1 MFENDSLPLRNLTLW
16 SGGVTDVT
24 LTGFLTPEQLPL
36 GGKLFVSAQEG
47 DAVIKGDKLLFGKD
61 VASLTPL
68 SGPNNPTDNFFC
80 SQINGSDGLID
91 TTGTFGSRNANAFA
105 GTNTSACRQGW
116 DITAVDVSALLA
128 TAEITAAV
136 RFTTDGDLYVPNCLA
151 LQIDSKGA
159 RISVAK
165 SADKTFALLG
175 EDVTYTLVI
184 KNTGDIDTV

>member
-68 SGPNNPTDNFFC
+68 SGPNNPTTFFARR
-80 SQINGSDGLID
+80 S
-91 TTGTFGSRNANAFA
+91 TVRTG
-105 GTNTSACRQGW
+105 
-116 DITAVDVSALLA
+116 
-128 TAEITAAV
+128 
-136 RFTTDGDLYVPNCLA
+136 
-151 LQIDSKGA
+151 
-159 RISVAK
+159 
-165 SADKTFALLG
+165 
-175 EDVTYTLVI
+175 
-184 KNTGDIDTV
+184 